1 MLHIITG
8 PPCAGKS
15 TYVREH
21 AAPNDVRVDFD
32 AIAQCLGAA
41 TPHASEGMPRECAFK
56 ARTAVINHLLDH
68 ADECDAWIIHT
79 DPAEWQ
85 RDAYERAGAEF
96 VELDVD
102 METCLAR
109 AEQDERPDG
118 EDDAIR
124 AWFARHEKGN
134 DMTIKYKAAPAAA
147 EMPNDGVVEGYAAT
161 FDRIPDSYG
170 DVIKAGAFA
179 KSLDRWK
186 AEGKPIPL
194 LYGHNTDDPYHNI
207 GKVVEAREDEKGLW
221 VRAEF
226 DADSPTA
233 QYARK
238 LVKEGRL
245 YQFSFAYEIQDAGAV
260 TLDDGTEAY
269 ELRQLDLFEVSLV
282 QVPANQRATVTDIKG
297 AAPHVKSGRRNSKA
311 DADELR
317 RVLELADQITNTV
330 RGLLADEDDEGQ
342 SDDTR
347 KPEEPTAANGE
358 DAADAKGYAALMDEV
373 HALLKTAN

>member
-8 PPCAGKS
+8 PPCSGKS

-21 AAPNDVRVDFD
+21 AQPNDVRVDFD

-41 TPHASEGMPRECAFK
+41 TSHASEGMPRECAFK
-56 ARTAVINHLLDH
+56 ARTAVIKHLLAH

-79 DPAEWQ
+79 DPADWQ
-85 RDAYERAGAEF
+85 RSAYEDAGAEF

-109 AEQDERPDG
+109 AREDDRPEG
-118 EDDAIR
+118 EDEAIR
-124 AWFARHEKGN
+124 AWFARHEKGAS
-134 DMTIKYKAAPAAA
+134 MAIKYKAAPGAAD
-147 EMPNDGVVEGYAAT
+147 MPVDGAVEGYAAT

-170 DVIKAGAFA
+170 DIIAPGAFA
-179 KSLDRWK
+179 ASLDRWK
-186 AEGKPIPL
+186 SEGKPIPL
-194 LYGHNTDDPYHNI
+194 LYGHNTDDPHHNI
-207 GKVVEAREDEKGLW
+207 GKVTEAREDDRGLF
-221 VRAEF
+221 VRCEF
-226 DADSPTA
+226 DADNELA

-260 TLDDGTEAY
+260 ALDDGTEAY

-282 QVPANQRATVTDIKG
+282 QIPANQRATVTDIKQG
-297 AAPHVKSGRRNSKA
+297 AAHVKSGRRNSKA

-317 RVLELADQITNTV
+317 RVLELADDITTTV
-330 RGLLADEDDEGQ
+330 RGLLADEDDDDP

-347 KPEEPTAANGE
+347 KSEEPAGVNDE
-358 DAADAKGYAALMDEV
+358 DAAAKAYAALMDEV
-373 HALLKTAN
+373 NALLKSID